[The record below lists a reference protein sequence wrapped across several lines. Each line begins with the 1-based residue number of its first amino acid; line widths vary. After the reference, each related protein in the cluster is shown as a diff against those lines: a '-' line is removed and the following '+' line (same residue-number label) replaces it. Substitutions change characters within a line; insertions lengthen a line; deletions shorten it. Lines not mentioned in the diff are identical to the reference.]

1 MIKISDKPT
10 KQVEYFTGTITMCF
24 PGVKNKEWTFT
35 VLRTTNGV
43 TTFDVEINDKQ
54 FGEHFEEY
62 KDSIPFCIETLKET
76 VKANLAKE
84 QAEWKP
90 AGK

>member
-1 MIKISDKPT
+1 
-10 KQVEYFTGTITMCF
+10 
-24 PGVKNKEWTFT
+24 
-35 VLRTTNGV
+35 LRTTNGV

-54 FGEHFEEY
+54 FGDHFEEY
-62 KDSIPFCIETLKET
+62 KDSIPFCIETLRET